1 MLGAYAGPIPDFRET
16 SEPLTSDKNRFSC
29 GLNHRDDPAGFI
41 PRARVGGRM
50 ITKVVIAT
58 DGSASVR
65 RAVGTAVNLA
75 DRFDAAIHALYVVD
89 EGHVESLPGHL
100 HGEIREVLDK
110 QGREALTAVRERAD
124 EARNDPE
131 REVTTVVREGRPAAE
146 ICDYGREVGADIVAS
161 GTRGRHGEHSFLLG
175 SVAEN
180 LVRNCEIPVLTVRQL
195 DPDAEG
201 PGAGPDAEEA

>member
-1 MLGAYAGPIPDFRET
+1 
-16 SEPLTSDKNRFSC
+16 
-29 GLNHRDDPAGFI
+29 
-41 PRARVGGRM
+41 M
-50 ITKVVIAT
+50 ITTVVIAT

-65 RAVGTAVNLA
+65 RAVGTAVDLA

-100 HGEIREVLDK
+100 HGEIRKALNE
-110 QGREALTAVRERAD
+110 QGGEALAAVWERAH

-131 REVTTVVREGRPAAE
+131 REVTTEVREGRPAPK
-146 ICDYGREVGADIVAS
+146 ICDYATEVGADIVAS

-180 LVRNCEIPVLTVRQL
+180 LVRNCGIPVLTVRQL
-195 DPDAEG
+195 DPDARG
-201 PGAGPDAEEA
+201 PRAGPDVGEA